1 MATAVQLKRPP
12 RKERFRSDNC
22 ILYGKSEKILTSP
35 NGRAKILDAVIAHE
49 DTNLL
54 DRIRSLD
61 DVDDLSY
68 HTDNKCFKSY
78 VLKKTIDRILKVRC
92 VSISSSV
99 HPQCNNEIAPLLKS

>member
-1 MATAVQLKRPP
+1 MATAVQIKRPP

-22 ILYGKSEKILTSP
+22 ILCGKSEKIVTSP
-35 NGRAKILDAVIAHE
+35 NGRAKTLDAVIAHE

-61 DVDDLSY
+61 NVDDLSC
-68 HTDNKCFKSY
+68 HMDNKSY

-99 HPQCNNEIAPLLKS
+99 HPQCNNGIAPLLKS